1 MDSLAVAVGFDRST
15 PLQGRALGA
24 VEIPKLLPVGS
35 TPTVPARKTGG
46 IMLKSERRDQKK
58 DRAVAKVRRK
68 SNIKSLWVKIR
79 AREARLS
86 LSRS

>member
-1 MDSLAVAVGFDRST
+1 M
-15 PLQGRALGA
+15 
-24 VEIPKLLPVGS
+24 
-35 TPTVPARKTGG
+35 
-46 IMLKSERRDQKK
+46 KSERRDQKK

-79 AREARLS
+79 ARESRQS